1 MELKI
6 VPYKNFK
13 KIYFNFLVICVLI
26 IAAGFVMYKK
36 HLALLPGFL
45 AAYSLTNVLI
55 YAIVGAALIAVFY
68 LLNNNNRNKLK
79 KLATFDDRISF
90 YSRFYTRRLWWHVI
104 SCLTS
109 VLFLQLTW
117 HYIFI
122 YFGLFDLLSMLSAF
136 PSREILK
143 KDLGEDDLIFN

>member
-6 VPYKNFK
+6 VPHKTFK
-13 KIYFNFLVICVLI
+13 KIFINFLVICVLI
-26 IAAGFVMYKK
+26 IAAGFVLYKK
-36 HLALLPGFL
+36 HIPLLPDFL
-45 AAYSLTNVLI
+45 GAYSFANVLI
-55 YAIVGAALIAVFY
+55 YALVGLVLIFTFY
-68 LLNNNNRNKLK
+68 VINNKK
-79 KLATFDDRISF
+79 KLRKLVNFDEKIAF
-90 YSRFYTRRLWWHVI
+90 YVRFYTRRLWWHVI

-136 PSREILK
+136 PSKEILK
-143 KDLGEDDLIFN
+143 KDLAEEDLIFN